1 MRILA
6 CKAAPFCKA
15 LVCCCCFNLPRQ
27 QPQLIVEVPAP
38 NQPARSENLR
48 GQLGDASKKMTSAP
62 RFLAISAFSG
72 HRSRVS
78 FRFRSLLAKT
88 LKKFRTELPGGRSQC
103 ESEHEALIYIYI
115 YARLVIALPY
125 GSCSGISALALLRY
139 PIS

>member
-88 LKKFRTELPGGRSQC
+88 LKKVRTELPGGRSQC
-103 ESEHEALIYIYI
+103 VWTQYIQNTCAGLDAHHSRTPSQ
-115 YARLVIALPY
+115 ARQVHDNA
-125 GSCSGISALALLRY
+125 SSWRER
-139 PIS
+139 